1 MEVDSV
7 DTAQAKL
14 MMQLRQLSLQ
24 QATGDCR
31 ERQQTGTSSQPG
43 PQTDQV
49 LS

>member
-1 MEVDSV
+1 M

-24 QATGDCR
+24 QTAGDCR
-31 ERQQTGTSSQPG
+31 ELQQAGTSSQPG